1 MSYPK
6 YEPLVELLH
15 GPLQLAALVLPLL
28 IVAHRLLRGAL
39 PRGGPGDVVHEVHP
53 AHGVHTPLPPTRDRR
68 GEASEFCMA
77 AK

>member
-6 YEPLVELLH
+6 NEPLVELLH
-15 GPLQLAALVLPLL
+15 GPLQLAALAPPLL

-39 PRGGPGDVVHEVHP
+39 PCGGPGDVVHEVHP
-53 AHGVHTPLPPTRDRR
+53 AHGVHTPLPATWYRG
-68 GEASEFCMA
+68 GEAREFCMP